1 MTLAWDR
8 SLSMGVDELDDQHRE
23 IITRMRVLGDA
34 IGADQREAMVRAASE
49 LVRCV
54 SRHFRIEE
62 RCMRVRGYP
71 RLSSH
76 AQVHELGL
84 QALSGAV
91 RLCALEGPSER
102 FLEQV
107 ERSARWLDVHLRSE
121 DLALGNFLR
130 DHAPAP
136 SSARRARALA
146 R

>member
-1 MTLAWDR
+1 MPIAWDR
-8 SLSMGVDELDDQHRE
+8 SMSMGVDELDDQHRE

-34 IGADQREAMVRAASE
+34 IGADQREAMVRAVSE

-54 SRHFRIEE
+54 SKHFRIEE
-62 RCMRVRGYP
+62 RCMRLRGYP
-71 RLSSH
+71 RLGSH
-76 AQVHELGL
+76 SQVHDLGL
-84 QALSGAV
+84 QALGRAAQ
-91 RLCALEGPSER
+91 LCALEGASER

-121 DLALGNFLR
+121 DLALGNYLR
-130 DHAPAP
+130 GHAARP